1 MKGLFKA
8 TLIVTIFSVLTRA
21 LGFVLRIILSRAL
34 GAEILGYYQV
44 AMSIFG
50 VLLTLVA
57 SGLPLCVSRSVAYKK
72 QVGDNKGAHASV
84 TAGLIIT
91 LAISVIVSA
100 VLFAFPGILTSFFK
114 NDTTTGIVLYSLP
127 AIVASSIYCVLR
139 SALWGEKRF
148 FAMSFTEFFEQA
160 VRIILCF
167 VLFIPGILPALSLG
181 EKASL
186 SLSISCVFSCLLVI
200 IIYFSLKDGLAN
212 PKGAFKPL
220 IKTSAPITFVRSA
233 SSIVTSLIAL
243 IIPAR
248 LMLYGF
254 SESQAMSEFGMV
266 MGMAFPLIMIPG
278 TLISSLAVALV
289 PEISSKT
296 SNIDDKSSTRD
307 FEGLV
312 SHVNLALNVSLAITM
327 IFVPAFIVLGT
338 PICEILFGSTGAGIY
353 VSRAAIIMIPMGI
366 SQITSSLL
374 NSMGL
379 EIKSLINYVISAI
392 ALFLCIFFLPKY
404 LGTNALIVGMGSLST
419 ISSLLNLRMLK
430 KRGLFENVFIKN
442 FAKIMGYGIVATV
455 CGKLLLRL
463 FKLFLPKFVYT
474 CLVGIVCV
482 GIMVLFYFM
491 FDISHIRGF
500 VLRRKKKKAVTKT
513 SLVSE
518 RKCAK

>member
-21 LGFVLRIILSRAL
+21 MGFVLRIILSRVL

-44 AMSIFG
+44 AMSVFG

-57 SGLPLCVSRSVAYKK
+57 SGLPLVVSRTVAYKK
-72 QVGDNKGAHASV
+72 QVQDDRGAHASV
-84 TAGLIIT
+84 TAGLIVT
-91 LAISVIVSA
+91 LTISIIVSA
-100 VLFAFPGILTSFFK
+100 VLYIFPNVLTKIF
-114 NDTTTGIVLYSLP
+114 NNNITTGIVLYSLP
-127 AIVASSIYCVLR
+127 AIIASAIYCVLR
-139 SALWGEKRF
+139 SALWGERRF
-148 FAMSFTEFFEQA
+148 FAMSFTEFFEQV

-167 VLFIPGILPALSLG
+167 ILFAPGVLPFLSLG

-186 SLSISCVFSCLLVI
+186 SLSISCVMSCLLVI
-200 IIYFSLKDGLAN
+200 IIYFALKDRLAN
-212 PKGAFKPL
+212 PRGAFKPL
-220 IKTSAPITFVRSA
+220 LKSSTPITVVRSA
-233 SSIVTSLIAL
+233 SSVVTSLIAL

-254 SESQAMSEFGMV
+254 TESQAMAEFGMI

-307 FEGLV
+307 FDGLK
-312 SHVNLALNVSLAITM
+312 SHVNLAINVSLAISM
-327 IFVPAFIVLGT
+327 IFVPAFFVLGT
-338 PICEILFGSTGAGIY
+338 PICEILFGSSGAGVY

-379 EIKSLINYVISAI
+379 EMKSLINYVISAI

-419 ISSLLNLRMLK
+419 ISAVLNLRMLK
-430 KRGLFENVFIKN
+430 KRNLFAKGFGKFFIKVL
-442 FAKIMGYGIVATV
+442 GYGAVSGVAGTLLL
-455 CGKLLLRL
+455 KLL
-463 FKLFLPKFVYT
+463 KLFLPKFIYT
-474 CLVGIVCV
+474 VIVGIVCV
-482 GIMVLFYFM
+482 LIMFLFYFM
-491 FDISHIRGF
+491 FDVAHIRGF
-500 VLRRKKKKAVTKT
+500 VLRKTRKNKQKAVQT
-513 SLVSE
+513 SNEKS
-518 RKCAK
+518 AI

>member
-21 LGFVLRIILSRAL
+21 MGFVLRIILSRVL

-44 AMSIFG
+44 AMSVFG

-57 SGLPLCVSRSVAYKK
+57 SGLPLVVSRTVAYKK
-72 QVGDNKGAHASV
+72 QVQDDRGAHASV
-84 TAGLIIT
+84 TAGLIVT
-91 LAISVIVSA
+91 LAISIIVSA
-100 VLFAFPGILTSFFK
+100 VLYIFPNILTKIF
-114 NDTTTGIVLYSLP
+114 NNNITTGIVLYSLP
-127 AIVASSIYCVLR
+127 AIIASAIYCVLR
-139 SALWGEKRF
+139 SALWGERRF
-148 FAMSFTEFFEQA
+148 FAMSFTEFFEQV

-167 VLFIPGILPALSLG
+167 ILFAPGVMPWLSLG

-186 SLSISCVFSCLLVI
+186 SLSISCVMSCLLVI
-200 IIYFSLKDGLAN
+200 IIYFALKDRLAN
-212 PKGAFKPL
+212 PRGTFKSL
-220 IKTSAPITFVRSA
+220 LKSSTPITVVRSA
-233 SSIVTSLIAL
+233 SSVVTSLIAL

-254 SESQAMSEFGMV
+254 TESQAMAEFGMV

-307 FEGLV
+307 FDGLK
-312 SHVNLALNVSLAITM
+312 SHVNLAINVSLAISM
-327 IFVPAFIVLGT
+327 IFVPAFFVLGT
-338 PICEILFGSTGAGIY
+338 PICEILFGSSGAGAY

-379 EIKSLINYVISAI
+379 EMKSLINYVISAI

-419 ISSLLNLRMLK
+419 ISAVLNLRMLK
-430 KRGLFENVFIKN
+430 KRNLFAKGFGKFFIKVL
-442 FAKIMGYGIVATV
+442 GYGVVSGVAGTLLL
-455 CGKLLLRL
+455 KLL
-463 FKLFLPKFVYT
+463 KLFLPKFIYT
-474 CLVGIVCV
+474 VIVGIVCV
-482 GIMVLFYFM
+482 MIMFLFYFM
-491 FDISHIRGF
+491 FDVAHIRGF
-500 VLRRKKKKAVTKT
+500 VLRRARKNKQKAVQT
-513 SLVSE
+513 SNEKS
-518 RKCAK
+518 AI

>member
-21 LGFVLRIILSRAL
+21 MGFVLRIILSRVL

-44 AMSIFG
+44 AMSVFG

-57 SGLPLCVSRSVAYKK
+57 SGLPLVVSRTVAYKK
-72 QVGDNKGAHASV
+72 QVQDDRGAHASV
-84 TAGLIIT
+84 TAGLIVT
-91 LAISVIVSA
+91 LAISIIVSA
-100 VLFAFPGILTSFFK
+100 VLYIFPNILTKIF
-114 NDTTTGIVLYSLP
+114 NNNITTGIVLYSLP
-127 AIVASSIYCVLR
+127 AIIASAIYCVLR
-139 SALWGEKRF
+139 SALWGERRF
-148 FAMSFTEFFEQA
+148 FAMSFTEFFEQV

-167 VLFIPGILPALSLG
+167 ILFAPGVMPWLSLG

-186 SLSISCVFSCLLVI
+186 SLSISCVMSCLLVI
-200 IIYFSLKDGLAN
+200 IIYFALKDRLAN
-212 PKGAFKPL
+212 PRGTFKPL
-220 IKTSAPITFVRSA
+220 LKSSTPITVVRSA
-233 SSIVTSLIAL
+233 SSVVTSLIAL

-254 SESQAMSEFGMV
+254 TESQAMAEFGMV

-307 FEGLV
+307 FDGLK
-312 SHVNLALNVSLAITM
+312 SHVNLAINVSLAISM
-327 IFVPAFIVLGT
+327 IFVPAFLVLGT
-338 PICEILFGSTGAGIY
+338 PICEILFGSSGAGVY

-379 EIKSLINYVISAI
+379 EMKSLINYVISAI

-419 ISSLLNLRMLK
+419 ISAVLNLRMLK
-430 KRGLFENVFIKN
+430 KRNLFAKGFGKFFIKVL
-442 FAKIMGYGIVATV
+442 GYGVVSGVAGTLLL
-455 CGKLLLRL
+455 KLL
-463 FKLFLPKFVYT
+463 KLFLPKFIYT
-474 CLVGIVCV
+474 VIVGIVCV
-482 GIMVLFYFM
+482 LIMFLLYFM
-491 FDISHIRGF
+491 FDVAHIRGF
-500 VLRRKKKKAVTKT
+500 VLRKVRKNKQKAVQT
-513 SLVSE
+513 SNEKS
-518 RKCAK
+518 AI